1 MHNIVSSAFAHV
13 IGTVSL
19 LMIFFS
25 IGGFYQNYY
34 SILSQRANEAQLN
47 QIASYVA
54 SNLIDIVTLS
64 QTIEGDQ
71 FLIKSIDI
79 PYSLNNYLYN
89 ISISAM
95 PSSTGEENI
104 LRIVASISKLTDY
117 AIVDLPWTANGNIK
131 IYTNQTIPRS
141 DVIVTSHQS
150 SNKASSEIAINKKP
164 VSTIVWCMKN
174 SNTIIIGLGVLI
186 YN

>member
-1 MHNIVSSAFAHV
+1 VHNIVSSAIAHV

-25 IGGFYQNYY
+25 IGGFYQSYY
-34 SILSQRANEAQLN
+34 SILSQRAQEAQLK

-54 SNLIDIVTLS
+54 SNLIDIVTLG
-64 QTIEGDQ
+64 QTVGGDQ

-79 PYSLNNYLYN
+79 PYSINNYLYN
-89 ISISAM
+89 ISISLM

-104 LRIVASISKLTDY
+104 IRIVTSISKLNDY
-117 AIVDLPWTANGNIK
+117 AIVNLPWTASGNIK
-131 IYTNQTIPRS
+131 IYTNQTIPRA
-141 DVIVTSHQS
+141 DVMVTSHQT

-174 SNTIIIGLGVLI
+174 SNEITIGLGVLT

>member
-1 MHNIVSSAFAHV
+1 MHSIVSSAIAHV

-34 SILSQRANEAQLN
+34 SILSQRAQEAQLK

-54 SNLIDIVTLS
+54 SNLIDIVTLG
-64 QTIEGDQ
+64 QIVEGDQ

-89 ISISAM
+89 ISISSM

-104 LRIVASISKLTDY
+104 IRIVTSISKLNDY
-117 AIVDLPWTANGNIK
+117 ATENLPWTASGNIK

-141 DVIVTSHQS
+141 DVIVTSHQT

-164 VSTIVWCMKN
+164 ASTIVWCMKN
-174 SNTIIIGLGVLI
+174 GNEITMGLGVLI

>member
-1 MHNIVSSAFAHV
+1 MHNIVSSAIAHV

-34 SILSQRANEAQLN
+34 SILGQRADEARLK
-47 QIASYVA
+47 QIASYVS

-64 QTIEGDQ
+64 QTVEGDQ
-71 FLIKSIDI
+71 FLIKSVDI

-89 ISISAM
+89 ISISVM
-95 PSSTGEENI
+95 PSSTGEENVI
-104 LRIVASISKLTDY
+104 RVITSISKISEY

-131 IYTNQTIPRS
+131 VYTNQTIPRS

-150 SNKASSEIAINKKP
+150 SNKASSEIAVNKKP
-164 VSTIVWCMKN
+164 ASTIVWCMKN
-174 SNTIIIGLGVLI
+174 GNTITIGLGVLT

>member
-1 MHNIVSSAFAHV
+1 MLSIASSAIAHV

-25 IGGFYQNYY
+25 IGGYYQNYY
-34 SILSQRANEAQLN
+34 SILSQRANEAQLK

-54 SNLIDIVTLS
+54 SNLIDVVTIC
-64 QTIEGDQ
+64 QTVQGDQ
-71 FLIKSIDI
+71 FLIKTINI
-79 PYSLNNYLYN
+79 PNSLNNNLYN
-89 ISISAM
+89 ISISSM
-95 PSSTGEENI
+95 PSSSGQENL
-104 LRIVASISKLTDY
+104 LRVVTSISKLTDY
-117 AIVDLPWTANGNIK
+117 ALVDLPWTVNNNII

-141 DVIVTSHQS
+141 DVIVTNHQS
-150 SNKASSEIAINKKP
+150 SSKASSEIAVNKKP

-174 SNTIIIGLGVLI
+174 GNTIVIGLGLLK

>member
-1 MHNIVSSAFAHV
+1 MHNIVSAAIAHV

-34 SILSQRANEAQLN
+34 SILSQRADEAQLK

-79 PYSLNNYLYN
+79 PYSLSNSLYN

-95 PSSTGEENI
+95 PSSTGEEKI
-104 LRIVASISKLTDY
+104 LRVVTSISKLSDY
-117 AIVDLPWTANGNIK
+117 AVVDLPWTASGNIK

-141 DVIVTSHQS
+141 DVIVTNHQS
-150 SNKASSEIAINKKP
+150 SNKESSEIAITKKP

-174 SNTIIIGLGVLI
+174 GNTITIGLGVLT
-186 YN
+186 YS

>member
-1 MHNIVSSAFAHV
+1 VDRIVSSAIAHV

-25 IGGFYQNYY
+25 IGGYYQNYY
-34 SILSQRANEAQLN
+34 SILSERASEAQLK
-47 QIASYVA
+47 QIGSYVA

-64 QTIEGDQ
+64 QIIEGDQ
-71 FLIKSIDI
+71 FLIKSIEI
-79 PYSLNNYLYN
+79 PYSLNNNLYN

-95 PSSTGEENI
+95 PTSTGQENV
-104 LRIVASISKLTDY
+104 LRVVTSISKITEY
-117 AIVDLPWTANGNIK
+117 ALVDLPWTANGNIL

-141 DVIVTSHQS
+141 DVIVSSHQS

-164 VSTIVWCMKN
+164 VTTIVWCMKQE
-174 SNTIIIGLGVLI
+174 NTIIIGLGVLK

>member
-1 MHNIVSSAFAHV
+1 
-13 IGTVSL
+13 
-19 LMIFFS
+19 MIFFS

-34 SILSQRANEAQLN
+34 SILSQRADEAKLK

-71 FLIKSIDI
+71 FLIKTIDI

-89 ISISAM
+89 ISISSM
-95 PSSTGEENI
+95 PSSTGEEDI
-104 LRIVASISKLTDY
+104 IRVVASVSKLNEY

-141 DVIVTSHQS
+141 DVIVASHQS

-174 SNTIIIGLGVLI
+174 GNIITIGLGVLI

>member
-1 MHNIVSSAFAHV
+1 
-13 IGTVSL
+13 
-19 LMIFFS
+19 MIFFS

-34 SILSQRANEAQLN
+34 SILSQSADRAQLK

-89 ISISAM
+89 ISISTM
-95 PSSTGEENI
+95 PSSTGEENVI
-104 LRIVASISKLTDY
+104 RIVTSISKLTDY
-117 AIVDLPWTANGNIK
+117 AVVDLPWTAGGNIK

-141 DVIVTSHQS
+141 DVIVTNHQS
-150 SNKASSEIAINKKP
+150 SNKVASETVLINKP

-174 SNTIIIGLGVLI
+174 GDTITIGLGVLT

>member
-1 MHNIVSSAFAHV
+1 VHNIASSAFAHV

-34 SILSQRANEAQLN
+34 SILSQRADEAQLK

-79 PYSLNNYLYN
+79 PYSLNNSLYN

-95 PSSTGEENI
+95 PSSSGEENVI
-104 LRIVASISKLTDY
+104 RIVASISKSTEY
-117 AIVDLPWTANGNIK
+117 SVVDLPWTASGSIK

-174 SNTIIIGLGVLI
+174 GNMITIGLGVLI

>member
-1 MHNIVSSAFAHV
+1 VHNIVSSAFAHV

-34 SILSQRANEAQLN
+34 SILSQRADDAQLK

-71 FLIKSIDI
+71 FLIKSIDV
-79 PYSLNNYLYN
+79 PYSLNNNLYN
-89 ISISAM
+89 ISIAVM

-104 LRIVASISKLTDY
+104 IRIVASMSNLSDY
-117 AIVDLPWTANGNIK
+117 AAVDLPWNANGNIK

-150 SNKASSEIAINKKP
+150 SDKASSEKIITKKP

-174 SNTIIIGLGVLI
+174 GDIITIGLGVLT